1 MWNVERATI
10 QPIPESERH
19 GSIRDLFTL
28 WFSANMQITTIATGA
43 ILGFLGLSI
52 PWIIVAI
59 VLGNIIGAAIMSLHS
74 TQGPAI
80 GVPQMI
86 QTRAQF
92 GFTAA
97 ILPILVVLLSYV
109 GFWASS
115 AVLGGSAIA
124 RLTHSSTTLGIGIV
138 FVLTSILTI
147 FGYDLIHR
155 YQRYMSWLFGAAFL
169 VWTVAFLTGG
179 HLAHVPV
186 VRGVH
191 WGVFFL
197 GISIALSWQITYS
210 VAVSDYSRYLPKAL
224 RARSTFINTF
234 LGTTIASVWMMVIG
248 ALLSLAAP
256 RLGDVSAVG
265 RYAGSLAWA
274 MMIVMLLGV
283 VSANVINSYGGMLCV
298 ETIIGTF
305 IKLKASQNRRASL
318 ILAVGVAGGVLAIL
332 GQGNFLNNLTNFI
345 LFLLYL
351 AIPWSAIN
359 LVDFYFVRHGQY
371 DPRSFS
377 EPGSYGQINGMA
389 ITAYLLGFLI
399 ELPFMNSTIFE
410 GPIAKSLNGADISW
424 VPGIIVSA
432 GLYYM
437 VMRGR
442 VQKSNQR
449 DSIA

>member
-1 MWNVERATI
+1 MWNIETATI

-19 GSIRDLFTL
+19 GSVRDLFTL

-59 VLGNIIGAAIMSLHS
+59 LLGNIIGAAIMSLHS
-74 TQGPAI
+74 TQGPSI

-124 RLTHSSTTLGIGIV
+124 SLTHSSTTLGIAIV

-169 VWTVAFLTGG
+169 AWTIGFLLKG
-179 HLAHVPV
+179 HLAHVPAV
-186 VRGVH
+186 HGVH

-197 GISIALSWQITYS
+197 GVSIALSWQITYS
-210 VAVSDYSRYLPKAL
+210 VAVSDYSRYLPKAIKSG
-224 RARSTFINTF
+224 RTFINTF

-256 RLGDVSAVG
+256 KLGDVAAVG

-274 MMIVMLLGV
+274 MMIIMLLGV
-283 VSANVINSYGGMLCV
+283 VSANVINSYGGMLCI
-298 ETIIGTF
+298 ETITGTF
-305 IKLKASQNRRASL
+305 AKLKASQTRRASL
-318 ILAVGVAGGVLAIL
+318 ILVVGVAGAVLAVL

-351 AIPWSAIN
+351 AVPWSAIN
-359 LVDFYFVRHGQY
+359 LVDFYFVRYGQY
-371 DPRSFS
+371 DPRSFV
-377 EPGSYGQINGMA
+377 EPGSYGQINVMA
-389 ITAYLLGFLI
+389 IVAYILGFLI

-410 GPIAKSLNGADISW
+410 GPIAKALGGADISW
-424 VPGIIVSA
+424 IPGIIVSA
-432 GLYYM
+432 GLYYL

-442 VQKSNQR
+442 VKNQPQDR
-449 DSIA
+449 SIA